1 MRSLLRLALFAL
13 LLVPGFR
20 VFAADTILK
29 LTGLEKSL
37 SFTAVEFAAL
47 PHPEQKVTNGPE
59 KKEHIYSGVKMA
71 DLLARVGAP
80 LGEKMRG
87 SGMSTGVLVR
97 CKDDYTVLFALAEFD
112 EAFSS
117 RTILLCDQENGDT
130 LPPSAAP
137 LRLVTPGDKRGA
149 RSARRVSSIELVSVA
164 PKS

>member
-1 MRSLLRLALFAL
+1 MRSFLRLALFAL
-13 LLVPGFR
+13 LLLPGSR
-20 VFAADTILK
+20 VLAADAILK
-29 LTGLEKSL
+29 LTGLEKSV
-37 SFTAVEFAAL
+37 SFTAAEFAAL
-47 PHPEQKVTNGPE
+47 PRTEQKVNDGPE
-59 KKEHIYSGVKMA
+59 KKERIYSGVKMA
-71 DLLARVGAP
+71 DLLAQVGAP

-87 SGMSTGVLVR
+87 SGMTTAVLVR

-117 RTILLCDQENGDT
+117 RTILLCDKENGEM

-149 RSARRVSSIELVSVA
+149 RSARQVSSIELVAVA